1 MFRYEQVVGRF
12 SLMSALSPSGD
23 ADFFP
28 GGPLPELIIL
38 KSPICACYI
47 HASLRNPGKKFWLNI
62 FHNYFCVHMSS
73 NRTIIFMG
81 GEFPRTYEI
90 PSKFALIKYV
100 LKCAS
105 DVGCCM
111 KHAKSMGD
119 SQKTIRFLLAHT
131 CAFVVWAYCLL
142 TRQFFFHGWIH
153 FTMNGCA
160 HAVG

>member
-28 GGPLPELIIL
+28 GGPLPKLTIL

-73 NRTIIFMG
+73 NRKIIFMG

-119 SQKTIRFLLAHT
+119 SQKNDTVFACAYLRILWCGHT
-131 CAFVVWAYCLL
+131 VCL
-142 TRQFFFHGWIH
+142 QGSFFS
-153 FTMNGCA
+153 T
-160 HAVG
+160 VGSTSP